1 MYLSVPIGIPGRH
14 ANALLEKTK
23 TIGIQWEEYNPLQ
36 EDHMKRTS
44 LLLSFAMAC
53 FFLVMVLCTA
63 GPLCAGQT
71 DQAKKFEEYRTAI
84 RNAHGIDIKYF
95 KDSMKGGRADGQQIT
110 KYDLQQLI
118 MGITVEQ
125 EHTTNKLRALE
136 ISMDHLEEFPD
147 YYTRLHQM
155 EEAAEKEKGKTKAD
169 K

>member
-1 MYLSVPIGIPGRH
+1 
-14 ANALLEKTK
+14 
-23 TIGIQWEEYNPLQ
+23 
-36 EDHMKRTS
+36 MKRT
-44 LLLSFAMAC
+44 LTLFSFAMMC
-53 FFLVMVLCTA
+53 FCVVMVFCAA
-63 GPLCAGQT
+63 GPLCAGQP

-84 RNAHGIDIKYF
+84 RNAQGIDIKNF
-95 KDSMKGGRADGQQIT
+95 RDSMKGGRADGQQIT

-155 EEAAEKEKGKTKAD
+155 EEDAEKEMGKKKAG